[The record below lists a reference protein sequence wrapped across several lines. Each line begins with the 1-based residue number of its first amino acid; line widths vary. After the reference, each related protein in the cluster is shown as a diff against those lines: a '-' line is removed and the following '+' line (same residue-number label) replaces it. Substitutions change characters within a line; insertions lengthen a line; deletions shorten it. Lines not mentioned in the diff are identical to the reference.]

1 MVHSLNHFHHEEGV
15 FAHQVIVLEIHDN
28 ILAARVADHVSKAFC
43 CALDI
48 RRRIIG
54 AADVHAN
61 ARATDLHSDVYEFF
75 RMGNRLFAGGGVL
88 ILRLLYPGRDGLAL
102 VGGDAVDRAFQ
113 QAAKAFTSISHMLF
127 SKAS

>member
-1 MVHSLNHFHHEEGV
+1 MQKRVVHSLNHFHHEEGV

-28 ILAARVADHVSKAFC
+28 ILTARVADHVSKAFC

-75 RMGNRLFAGGGVL
+75 RMGNRLFAGGEVT
-88 ILRLLYPGRDGLAL
+88 IVEA
-102 VGGDAVDRAFQ
+102 VVAVDSNVHSFGIGRA
-113 QAAKAFTSISHMLF
+113 
-127 SKAS
+127 